1 MEINNST
8 RLEDILKE
16 YPWLPDELVKLDSR
30 LKIIKTPIGKM
41 MIKNATVA
49 DAVKKTG
56 LSQEV
61 LIDGLNKMIEEHKQ
75 GS

>member
-1 MEINNST
+1 MEINSST

-16 YPWLPDELVKLDSR
+16 YPWLPDELIKLDSR

-41 MIKNATVA
+41 MIKNATVS

-56 LSQEV
+56 L
-61 LIDGLNKMIEEHKQ
+61 
-75 GS
+75 